1 MAKRKLCAGIVIGS
15 IVGGLIALAD
25 PKVRRYAK
33 EKAWDLRSK
42 TVQVIK
48 NPSETTERIKN
59 TFNQFNEKITNS
71 AEWAIQ
77 TLETIEESI
86 NTLSKK

>member
-15 IVGGLIALAD
+15 IVGGLIVMTD

-33 EKAWDLRSK
+33 EKACDLRSK

-59 TFNQFNEKITNS
+59 TFNQFNERITNS

-86 NTLSKK
+86 DTLSKK